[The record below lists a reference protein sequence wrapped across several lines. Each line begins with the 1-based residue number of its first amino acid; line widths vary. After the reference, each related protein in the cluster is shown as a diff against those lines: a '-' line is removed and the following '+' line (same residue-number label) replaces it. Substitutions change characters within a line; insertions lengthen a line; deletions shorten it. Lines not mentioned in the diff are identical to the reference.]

1 MKKNISDQTQKDQ
14 SLKNTFSVFPSKGLE
29 AESARRGKEIVLE
42 IQIAVGLWYLEG
54 ILVCTKIL
62 IFYLT

>member
-14 SLKNTFSVFPSKGLE
+14 SLKNTFSVFSSKGLE